1 MTLIALTTALA
12 TPPATAKPRPSAEAT
27 SKSELPSPSSLVYS
41 SMPRAFIMPAISS
54 KVRTKSTSERTDLR
68 MASSF
73 LAEQG
78 PTKTILALGCCW
90 RSRRAVSVMGVR
102 AIEMHSACSGNS
114 VLAMTD
120 QAGQQ
125 DVPMNGIFSGTS
137 SMKSSAS
144 WTVQRS
150 APTAT
155 SSMPEKPS
163 IVKAWRSLSTLPLPP
178 NWPTKAGATSAM
190 TSSPRLM
197 A

>member
-1 MTLIALTTALA
+1 
-12 TPPATAKPRPSAEAT
+12 
-27 SKSELPSPSSLVYS
+27 
-41 SMPRAFIMPAISS
+41 
-54 KVRTKSTSERTDLR
+54 
-68 MASSF
+68 
-73 LAEQG
+73 
-78 PTKTILALGCCW
+78 
-90 RSRRAVSVMGVR
+90 
-102 AIEMHSACSGNS
+102 
-114 VLAMTD
+114 MTD

-197 A
+197 AWMTWKIWLLSAMAPNGQLMRHWPQETHFS